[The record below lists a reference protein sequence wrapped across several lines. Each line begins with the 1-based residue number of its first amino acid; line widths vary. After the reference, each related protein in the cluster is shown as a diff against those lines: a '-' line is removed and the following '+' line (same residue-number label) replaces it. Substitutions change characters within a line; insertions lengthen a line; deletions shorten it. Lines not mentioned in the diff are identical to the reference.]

1 MVWIPAESTT
11 LPAFA
16 EQLQDDTTPS
26 ACVEQLA
33 QFNTLYQCQLWVREL
48 PAHNQKQAPLLRL
61 TEALRVVDAVPSRKS
76 RDNIQ
81 FLLKQWSVPQFEN
94 GSKRIF
100 PDVCADLK
108 KRILAEANRLKNL
121 DPKWAYAAIRKSAN
135 ESKSSAAKPASSNE
149 THKKQKRVP
158 GYQVSEPE
166 PFES

>member
-33 QFNTLYQCQLWVREL
+33 QFNTLHQCQLWVREL

-61 TEALRVVDAVPSRKS
+61 TEALCVVDAVPSRKS

-81 FLLKQWSVPQFEN
+81 QIFEKWNVPQKQN

-100 PDVCADLK
+100 HDA
-108 KRILAEANRLKNL
+108 
-121 DPKWAYAAIRKSAN
+121 
-135 ESKSSAAKPASSNE
+135 
-149 THKKQKRVP
+149 
-158 GYQVSEPE
+158 
-166 PFES
+166 